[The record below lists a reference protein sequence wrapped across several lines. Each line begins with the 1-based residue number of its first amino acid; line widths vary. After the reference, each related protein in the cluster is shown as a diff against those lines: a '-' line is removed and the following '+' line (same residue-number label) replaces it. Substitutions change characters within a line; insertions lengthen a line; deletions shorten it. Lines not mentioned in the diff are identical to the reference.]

1 MKSIGFMQGR
11 LSDVIDGVIQEFPR
25 NSWEDEFQIANEI
38 DIHTMEWTLD
48 QKDLHRNPLL
58 TETGRKRILQ
68 LCHKH
73 AMFIPSLTGDCFM
86 QYPFWKAEGALQTEL
101 LADFLAIIKACG
113 ILKIGIVIIPLVDN
127 GRLATLEQED
137 VLVSIL
143 NKHTS
148 VLRDLNVKIAFESDF
163 SPQELRRFIDRLDP
177 GSFGIN
183 YDIGNSAALGFIPKQ
198 EFFNYG
204 DRIINVHV
212 KDRPLGSTTVPL
224 GDGDADFESVFD
236 HLVKHNYTGNYILQ
250 TARDGAG
257 RHAQVISEYLAQTKV
272 WIAKYES

>member
-1 MKSIGFMQGR
+1 MQ
-11 LSDVIDGVIQEFPR
+11 F
-25 NSWEDEFQIANEI
+25 
-38 DIHTMEWTLD
+38 
-48 QKDLHRNPLL
+48 
-58 TETGRKRILQ
+58 
-68 LCHKH
+68 
-73 AMFIPSLTGDCFM
+73 
-86 QYPFWKAEGALQTEL
+86 PFWKAEGALQAEMV
-101 LADFLAIIKACG
+101 ADFLAITKACG
-113 ILKIGIVIIPLVDN
+113 ILEIGIIIIPLVDN
-127 GRLATLEQED
+127 GRLDTLEQED

-148 VLRDLNVKIAFESDF
+148 VLRESNVRVAFESDF

-198 EFFNYG
+198 EFFHYG

-224 GDGDADFESVFD
+224 GEGDADFERVFD
-236 HLVKHNYTGNYILQ
+236 YLAKHNYTGNYILQ
-250 TARDGAG
+250 TARDSAG
-257 RHAQVISEYLAQTKV
+257 RHAQVISKYLAQTKV